1 MMFYDSRNFQF
12 ATILTELS
20 NHQMTP
26 KMKDELEIVKLT
38 VMNIG
43 RENSLKQGDDPSFF
57 TENMGALSLLM
68 MAAQWMIQTDL
79 LTLDGGE

>member
-1 MMFYDSRNFQF
+1 MFYDMRNIQF

-20 NHQMTP
+20 NHEMTS

-43 RENSLKQGDDPSFF
+43 RQNSFDQGDDPNLF

-68 MAAQWMIQTDL
+68 MAAHWMIETDL
-79 LTLDGGE
+79 LSLDEVE

>member
-1 MMFYDSRNFQF
+1 MFYDMRNYQF
-12 ATILTELS
+12 ASILTELS
-20 NHQMTP
+20 NHEMTP

-43 RENSLKQGDDPSFF
+43 RENSLREGDDPSFF

-68 MAAQWMIQTDL
+68 MATQWMIQTDL
-79 LTLDGGE
+79 LTLDEG

>member
-1 MMFYDSRNFQF
+1 MFYDMRNIQF

-20 NHQMTP
+20 NHEMTS

-43 RENSLKQGDDPSFF
+43 RQNSLDQGDDPNLF
-57 TENMGALSLLM
+57 TDNMGALSLLM
-68 MAAQWMIQTDL
+68 MAAHWMIETDL
-79 LTLDGGE
+79 LSLDEVE

>member
-1 MMFYDSRNFQF
+1 MFYDMRNYQF

-20 NHQMTP
+20 NHEMTP

-43 RENSLKQGDDPSFF
+43 RENSLREGDDPSFF

-68 MAAQWMIQTDL
+68 MAAQWMIETDL
-79 LTLDGGE
+79 LTLDEG

>member
-1 MMFYDSRNFQF
+1 MFYDMRNIQF

-20 NHQMTP
+20 NHEMTS

-43 RENSLKQGDDPSFF
+43 RQNSLDQGDDPNLF
-57 TENMGALSLLM
+57 TDSMGALSLLM
-68 MAAQWMIQTDL
+68 MAAHWMIETDL
-79 LTLDGGE
+79 LSLDEVE